1 MRFLVSGLEFCSGLL
16 AFYQSPRLAVG
27 TVRRMN
33 DLLIRLVFLSQLAAT
48 LYMTGLIWFVQV
60 VHYPLL
66 GAVGESDFPAYEQRH
81 MSLTTWVVAPPMLIE
96 AATAILLF
104 WLRPTGVSIGFV
116 WAGVVL
122 LASIW
127 LSTAFLQVPCHEA
140 LAKGF
145 DANFHQRLVSTNWIR
160 TVAWS
165 LRGLL
170 VFWIALGIL
179 GNRGE

>member
-1 MRFLVSGLEFCSGLL
+1 MNDVLIRSVLL
-16 AFYQSPRLAVG
+16 AQ
-27 TVRRMN
+27 
-33 DLLIRLVFLSQLAAT
+33 IAAT

-81 MSLTTWVVAPPMLIE
+81 MSLTTWVVAPPMLFE
-96 AATAILLF
+96 AATAVLLF
-104 WLRPTGVSIGFV
+104 WLRPAGVSIVFV

-122 LASIW
+122 LAIIW
-127 LSTAFLQVPCHEA
+127 LSTAFLQVPCHES

-145 DANFHQRLVSTNWIR
+145 DLDVQRRLVSTNWIR
-160 TVAWS
+160 TAAWS

-170 VFWIALGIL
+170 VLWMAWETLGIP
-179 GNRGE
+179 GE